1 MDAQNKLE
9 KTLITMNDV
18 KEIYLDNSATTRVF
32 PAVADLMTR
41 VMLDNYGNPS
51 SMHHKGVEAEKLL
64 RNAKDIFAS
73 ILKCDLK
80 NIYFTS
86 GGTESDNIAIIG
98 AATAAKRR
106 GMHLI
111 TTQIEHPA
119 VINTMKHL
127 ESEGYTVTYLPVDKY
142 GLVELDKLKEA
153 ITPETTLVSIMHVN
167 NEIGSMQNIA
177 EIGALI
183 KSCNPD
189 TLFHVDA
196 VQGFGKA
203 PILPKKMNIDLL
215 SVSSHKIHGP
225 KGMGMLYVG
234 DRVKVNPICFGGGQQ
249 NGLRSG
255 TENMPGIA
263 GMSKA
268 AEMLCGKLKED
279 TDKLYALKARLIRG
293 ALALEGV
300 QVNGV
305 ELSDELKTALAAG
318 SSVPASGASA
328 EPDKAMT
335 AGLLNE
341 EAENEL
347 MSAIRKTAPHIVSLS
362 FPGIRAEVM
371 LHTLENDGIY
381 VSAGSAC
388 STHKPE
394 PSATLKAIGMD
405 KALLECT
412 LRFSMSVF
420 TTEDDIDKTIKVLA
434 DKLPM
439 LQKYTRR

>member
-1 MDAQNKLE
+1 
-9 KTLITMNDV
+9 MNDV
-18 KEIYLDNSATTRVF
+18 KEIDLDNSATTKVF
-32 PAVADLMTR
+32 PAVAELMTR
-41 VMLDNYGNPS
+41 VMLENYGNPS
-51 SMHHKGVEAEKLL
+51 SMHHKGVEAERLL
-64 RNAKDIFAS
+64 RNAKEIFAG

-86 GGTESDNIAIIG
+86 GGTESDNMAIIG
-98 AATAAKRR
+98 AADAMKRR

-142 GLVELDKLKEA
+142 GLVSLEKLEAA
-153 ITPETTLVSIMHVN
+153 ITPETILVSIMHTN
-167 NEIGSMQNIA
+167 NEIGAMQDIA
-177 EIGALI
+177 AIGALI
-183 KSCNPD
+183 KKCNPE

-203 PILPKKMNIDLL
+203 QIVPKKMNIDLM
-215 SVSSHKIHGP
+215 SISSHKIHGP
-225 KGMGMLYVG
+225 KGMGVLYVG
-234 DRVKVNPICFGGGQQ
+234 DKVRLNPIVFGGGQQ

-263 GMSKA
+263 GMAKA
-268 AEMLCGKLKED
+268 ADTLYSKFKED
-279 TDKLYALKARLIRG
+279 TDKLYALKKRLISG
-293 ALALEGV
+293 ALAINGV

-305 ELSDELKTALAAG
+305 EMSEQLKDALAAG
-318 SSVPASGASA
+318 NVSA
-328 EPDKAMT
+328 DATLDTELT
-335 AGLLNE
+335 
-341 EAENEL
+341 EAI
-347 MSAIRKTAPHIVSLS
+347 SKTAPHVVSLS

-394 PSATLKAIGMD
+394 PSATLKAIGLD
-405 KALLECT
+405 KSLLDCT

-420 TTEDDIDKTIKVLA
+420 TTEEEIDKTISVIA